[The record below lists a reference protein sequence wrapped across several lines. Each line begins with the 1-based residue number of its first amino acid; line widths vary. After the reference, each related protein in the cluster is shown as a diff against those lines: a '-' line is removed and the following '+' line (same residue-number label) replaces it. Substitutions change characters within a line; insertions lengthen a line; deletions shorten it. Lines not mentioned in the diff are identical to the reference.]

1 MEGDDC
7 MTAIAQTLT
16 DTAVLDLDALR
27 QMTYAE
33 LDALYRSARCPNA
46 ISELNGDTRG
56 AMLAWRF
63 PRTGPI
69 AWWLRTYGSSSAFP
83 WEGKSFQSEVDTS
96 PANRDQGRG
105 INRVN
110 FFGKRR
116 WFPFKTRFAPS
127 FLDGKPAFQLD
138 YSGPAN
144 PPFIRSIVDEIREIA
159 PGLYLGPAAL
169 NFRNKPRA
177 VLFFALSHR

>member
-1 MEGDDC
+1 MS
-7 MTAIAQTLT
+7 AIAQTFI
-16 DTAVLDLDALR
+16 DTTVLDLDALR
-27 QMTYAE
+27 RMTYAE
-33 LDALYRSARCPNA
+33 LDTLYRSARCPSA

-56 AMLAWRF
+56 AMLAWRS

-69 AWWLRTYGSSSAFP
+69 AWWLRTYGASSAFP
-83 WEGKSFQSEVDTS
+83 WEGKTFRDEVEPTS
-96 PANRDQGRG
+96 WEPDQGRG

-127 FLDGKPAFQLD
+127 FLDGKPTFQLD

-144 PPFIRSIVDEIREIA
+144 PQFIRSIVDEIREVG

-169 NFRNKPRA
+169 NFRDRPRA
-177 VLFFALSHR
+177 VLFFAVSHR

>member
-1 MEGDDC
+1 MS
-7 MTAIAQTLT
+7 AIAGTFL

-27 QMTYAE
+27 CMTYDE
-33 LDALYRSARCPNA
+33 LHALYRSARYPNT

-56 AMLAWRF
+56 AMLAWRH

-69 AWWLRTYGSSSAFP
+69 AWWLRTYGASSAFP
-83 WEGKSFQSEVDTS
+83 WEGKSFEGEQQE
-96 PANRDQGRG
+96 GRG

-110 FFGKRR
+110 LFGKRR
-116 WFPFKTRFAPS
+116 WFPFKTRFAAS
-127 FLDGKPAFQLD
+127 FLDGKPTFLLD

-144 PPFIRSIVDEIREIA
+144 PPFIRSIVDEIREVA

-169 NFRNKPRA
+169 NFRGRPRP
-177 VLFFALSHR
+177 VLFFAVSHR

>member
-1 MEGDDC
+1 MS
-7 MTAIAQTLT
+7 AIAHTFIE
-16 DTAVLDLDALR
+16 TAVLDLDALR
-27 QMTYAE
+27 RMSYAE
-33 LDALYRSARCPNA
+33 LDALYRRAKCPQA
-46 ISELNGDTRG
+46 ISEVNGDARG
-56 AMLAWRF
+56 AMLAWRS
-63 PRTGPI
+63 PQTGPI
-69 AWWLRTYGSSSAFP
+69 AWLLRVFGASSAFP
-83 WEGKSFQSEVDTS
+83 WEGKSFAGGQET
-96 PANRDQGRG
+96 GTG

-116 WFPFKTRFAPS
+116 WFPFKTRFAAS

-169 NFRNKPRA
+169 IFRGKPRK
-177 VLFFALSHR
+177 VLFFAVSHQ